1 MKKRKNGIGVEE
13 SAKKRKYDIK
23 ALVLVVLIL
32 VLIDSVVLIMTDGF
46 GKNLVANIVFDILEI
61 LATIWVITGN
71 DIFKNK
77 K

>member
-1 MKKRKNGIGVEE
+1 M
-13 SAKKRKYDIK
+13 KKRKYDIK

-46 GKNLVANIVFDILEI
+46 EKNLVVNIVFYLLEI
-61 LATIWVITGN
+61 LVTIWIIAGN